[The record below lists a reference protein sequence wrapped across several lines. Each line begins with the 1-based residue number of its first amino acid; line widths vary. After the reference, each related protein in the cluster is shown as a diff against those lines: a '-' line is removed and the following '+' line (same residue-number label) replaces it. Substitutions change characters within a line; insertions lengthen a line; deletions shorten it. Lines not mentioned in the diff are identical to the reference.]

1 MRNFG
6 SIAYNRIGSS
16 IGSFLNKKP
25 IANSTQIDFKIH
37 LENLPKSA
45 TKENMEFVDSVFDG
59 VWSQENHPSAQ
70 ENHPSVQENQLS
82 VQENHPI
89 VQQYQPII
97 LENPLNTQE
106 KPHDNQKSTRI
117 LKKKSVRRLLYN
129 IK

>member
-45 TKENMEFVDSVFDG
+45 TDENMEFVDSVFEG
-59 VWSQENHPSAQ
+59 VWSQK
-70 ENHPSVQENQLS
+70 
-82 VQENHPI
+82 NHPI
-89 VQQYQPII
+89 VQENQPIVQ
-97 LENPLNTQE
+97 ENPLNTQE

-117 LKKKSVRRLLYN
+117 LKKKSIRRLLYN